1 MSNEVYTGNWNF
13 YIRSIELIVE
23 EIKHNKAL
31 MDQYMVLQNKA
42 RYDKLALYQV
52 QTAQDLT
59 SAVNQL
65 NEFIKGVELTDNQHK
80 TIEQINNNLIMLD
93 HITVPYN
100 G

>member
-1 MSNEVYTGNWNF
+1 MSEVYNGNWN
-13 YIRSIELIVE
+13 YYVRSIELIIE

-31 MDQYMVLQNKA
+31 LDQYMVLQNKA
-42 RYDKLALYQV
+42 RYDRLALYQV
-52 QTAQDLT
+52 QTAQDLS

-65 NEFIKGVELTDNQHK
+65 NEFIKGIELTDNQKK

-93 HITVPYN
+93 YITEPYN

>member
-1 MSNEVYTGNWNF
+1 MSEVYNGNWNF

-93 HITVPYN
+93 YITVPYN

>member
-1 MSNEVYTGNWNF
+1 MSEVYNGNWNF

-52 QTAQDLT
+52 QTAQDLS

-65 NEFIKGVELTDNQHK
+65 NEFIKGIELTDDQRK

-93 HITVPYN
+93 YITEPYN